1 MVKGDFMKVNI
12 FKTAEEI
19 GVAVARIFV
28 DEVKNNPNCVLGLAT
43 GASPIPT
50 YDNIKK
56 MHKEENVSFK
66 GVKTYNL
73 DEYCDL
79 PKADKN
85 SYYTFMHEQL
95 FNGLDILEEN
105 VHFLN
110 GNAEDA
116 EAECKAYDN
125 EINAAGGIDIQL
137 LGIGNNAHIGFN
149 EPADDFTEGSFKVKL
164 TESTIN
170 ANKIY
175 FDENPMP
182 EYALTMGIKQIVSA
196 KKVILIATGDKKA
209 EAVRNM
215 IEGPVTAQVPAS
227 VLQEHDDV
235 LIFLDEAAAS
245 LLSK

>member
-1 MVKGDFMKVNI
+1 MDVRI

-19 GVAVARIFV
+19 GVAVAEIFT
-28 DEVKNNPNCVLGLAT
+28 DTVKNKPDCVLGLAT
-43 GASPIPT
+43 GATPIPT
-50 YDNIKK
+50 YNNIKATYSK
-56 MHKEENVSFK
+56 GGISFK
-66 GVKTYNL
+66 DVKTYNL

-79 PKADKN
+79 PKNDKN

-105 VHFLN
+105 VHFLD
-110 GNAEDA
+110 GNADDCD
-116 EAECKAYDN
+116 AECKRYDD
-125 EINAAGGIDIQL
+125 EINSTGGIDIQL

-149 EPADDFTEGSFKVKL
+149 EPAESFTNGSFKVKL

-182 EYALTMGIKQIVSA
+182 GYALTMGIMQIMAA
-196 KKVILIATGDKKA
+196 KKIILIATGPKKA

-215 IEGPVTAQVPAS
+215 IKGDVTPEVPAS
-227 VLQEHDDV
+227 ILQEHNDV
-235 LIFLDEAAAS
+235 IIFLDEEAAS
-245 LLSK
+245 LL

>member
-1 MVKGDFMKVNI
+1 MKINI
-12 FKTAEEI
+12 LKTAEEI
-19 GVAVARIFV
+19 GVAVAKIFT
-28 DEVKNNPNCVLGLAT
+28 DEVKNNPTCVLGLAT
-43 GASPIPT
+43 GATPIPT
-50 YDNIKK
+50 YNNIKATY
-56 MHKEENVSFK
+56 NNGGISFK
-66 GVKTYNL
+66 EVKTYNL

-79 PKADKN
+79 PKNDKN

-105 VHFLN
+105 VHFLD
-110 GNAEDA
+110 GNAADSQ
-116 EAECKAYDN
+116 AECKRYDN
-125 EINAAGGIDIQL
+125 EINEAGGIDIQL

-149 EPADDFTEGSFKVKL
+149 EPADEFTTGSFKVKL

-182 EYALTMGIKQIVSA
+182 HYALTMGIKQIMSA
-196 KKVILIATGDKKA
+196 KKVILIATGPKKA

-227 VLQEHDDV
+227 ILQEHQDV
-235 LIFLDEAAAS
+235 IIFLDEEAAS

>member
-1 MVKGDFMKVNI
+1 MKINI
-12 FKTAEEI
+12 LKTAEEI
-19 GVAVARIFV
+19 GVAVAKIFT
-28 DEVKNNPNCVLGLAT
+28 DEVKNNPTCVLGLAT
-43 GASPIPT
+43 GATPIPT
-50 YDNIKK
+50 YNNIKATY
-56 MHKEENVSFK
+56 NNGGISFK
-66 GVKTYNL
+66 DVKTYNL

-79 PKADKN
+79 PKNDKN
-85 SYYTFMHEQL
+85 SYYTFMHQKL

-105 VHFLN
+105 VHFLD
-110 GNAEDA
+110 GNAADSQ
-116 EAECKAYDN
+116 AECKRYDN
-125 EINAAGGIDIQL
+125 EINEAGGIDIQL

-149 EPADDFTEGSFKVKL
+149 EPADEFTTGSFKVKL

-182 EYALTMGIKQIVSA
+182 HYALTMGIKQIMSA
-196 KKVILIATGDKKA
+196 KKVILIATGPKKA

-227 VLQEHDDV
+227 ILQEHQDV
-235 LIFLDEAAAS
+235 IIFLDEEAAS

>member
-56 MHKEENVSFK
+56 MHEEENVSFK

-79 PKADKN
+79 PKSDKN

-105 VHFLN
+105 VHFLD
-110 GNAEDA
+110 GNAVDCD
-116 EAECKAYDN
+116 AECKRYDN
-125 EINAAGGIDIQL
+125 EINEAGGIDIQL

-149 EPADDFTEGSFKVKL
+149 EPAEAFTDGSFKVKL
-164 TESTIN
+164 TDSTIE

-182 EYALTMGIKQIVSA
+182 HYALTMGVKQIMAA
-196 KKVILIATGDKKA
+196 KKIILIATGPKKA
-209 EAVRNM
+209 EAIKNM
-215 IEGPVTAQVPAS
+215 VKGEVTPLVPAS

-245 LLSK
+245 LL

>member
-1 MVKGDFMKVNI
+1 MKVTVL
-12 FKTAEEI
+12 KTAEEI
-19 GVAVARIFV
+19 GVAVAKIFT
-28 DEVKNNPNCVLGLAT
+28 DEVKANPNCILGLAT

-50 YDNIKK
+50 YKNIIKT
-56 MHKEENVSFK
+56 HKEEGISFK

-105 VHFLN
+105 VHFLD
-110 GNAEDA
+110 GNATNTD
-116 EAECKAYDN
+116 AECKRYDN
-125 EINAAGGIDIQL
+125 EINEAGGIDIQL

-149 EPADDFTEGSFKVKL
+149 EPADSFTDGSFKVKL
-164 TESTIN
+164 TDSTIE

-182 EYALTMGIKQIVSA
+182 HYALTMGVNQIMSA
-196 KKVILIATGDKKA
+196 KKIVLIATGPKKA

-215 IEGPVTAQVPAS
+215 IKGEVTPQVPAS
-227 VLQEHDDV
+227 ILQNHDDV
-235 LIFLDEAAAS
+235 EIFLDEAAAS
-245 LLSK
+245 LL

>member
-1 MVKGDFMKVNI
+1 MKINI

-19 GVAVARIFV
+19 GVAVAEIFT
-28 DEVKNNPNCVLGLAT
+28 DTVKANPSCVLGLAT
-43 GASPIPT
+43 GATPVPT
-50 YDNIKK
+50 YKNIIKTFN
-56 MHKEENVSFK
+56 EGGISFK
-66 GVKTYNL
+66 DVKTYNL
-73 DEYCDL
+73 DEYCNL
-79 PKADKN
+79 PKNDKN

-105 VHFLN
+105 VHFLD
-110 GNAEDA
+110 GNAADP
-116 EAECKAYDN
+116 EAECKAYDA
-125 EINAAGGIDIQL
+125 EINAAGGIDVQL

-149 EPADDFTEGSFKVKL
+149 EPEDTFTEGSFKVKL

-196 KKVILIATGDKKA
+196 KKVILIATGEKKA

-227 VLQEHDDV
+227 VLQEHDDA

-245 LLSK
+245 LLTK

>member
-1 MVKGDFMKVNI
+1 MKIIVL
-12 FKTAEEI
+12 KTAEEI
-19 GVAVARIFV
+19 GIEAAKIFT
-28 DEVKNNPNCVLGLAT
+28 DEVKNNPSCVLGLAT
-43 GASPIPT
+43 GATPVPT
-50 YDNIKK
+50 YNKIK
-56 MHKEENVSFK
+56 ETFSQGGISFK
-66 GVKTYNL
+66 DVKTYNL
-73 DEYCDL
+73 DEYCNL
-79 PKADKN
+79 PKNDKN

-105 VHFLN
+105 VHFLD
-110 GNAEDA
+110 GNATDCD
-116 EAECKAYDN
+116 AECKRYDD
-125 EINAAGGIDIQL
+125 EINNAGGIDIQL

-149 EPADDFTEGSFKVKL
+149 EPADEFTSGSFKVKL

-182 EYALTMGIKQIVSA
+182 EYALTMGIRQIMSA
-196 KKVILIATGDKKA
+196 KKIVLIATGPKKA

-235 LIFLDEAAAS
+235 FIFLDEDAAS
-245 LLSK
+245 LLQK

>member
-1 MVKGDFMKVNI
+1 MKINI

-19 GVAVARIFV
+19 GVAVAKIFT
-28 DEVKNNPNCVLGLAT
+28 DAVKENPACVLGLAT
-43 GASPIPT
+43 GATPIPT
-50 YDNIKK
+50 YKNIIKTFN
-56 MHKEENVSFK
+56 EGGISFK
-66 GVKTYNL
+66 NVKTYNL
-73 DEYCDL
+73 DEYCNL
-79 PKADKN
+79 PKNDKN

-105 VHFLN
+105 VHFLD
-110 GNAEDA
+110 GNANDT

-125 EINAAGGIDIQL
+125 EINEAGGIDIQL

-149 EPADDFTEGSFKVKL
+149 EPADTFTEGSFKVKL

-182 EYALTMGIKQIVSA
+182 EHALTMGIKQIVSA
-196 KKVILIATGDKKA
+196 KKVILIATGEKKA

-245 LLSK
+245 LLTK

>member
-1 MVKGDFMKVNI
+1 MKVTVL
-12 FKTAEEI
+12 KTAEEI
-19 GVAVARIFV
+19 GVAVAKIFTDV
-28 DEVKNNPNCVLGLAT
+28 VKANPNCILGLAT

-50 YDNIKK
+50 YNNIIKT
-56 MHKEENVSFK
+56 HKEEGVSFK

-105 VHFLN
+105 VHFLD
-110 GNAEDA
+110 GNATNTD
-116 EAECKAYDN
+116 AECKRYDN
-125 EINAAGGIDIQL
+125 EINEAGGIDIQL

-149 EPADDFTEGSFKVKL
+149 EPADSFTDGSFKVKL
-164 TESTIN
+164 TDSTIE

-182 EYALTMGIKQIVSA
+182 HYALTMGVNQIMSA
-196 KKVILIATGDKKA
+196 KKIVLIATGPKKA

-215 IEGPVTAQVPAS
+215 IKGEVTPQVPAS
-227 VLQEHDDV
+227 ILQNHDDV
-235 LIFLDEAAAS
+235 EIFLDEAAAS
-245 LLSK
+245 LL

>member
-1 MVKGDFMKVNI
+1 MKINV

-19 GVAVARIFV
+19 GEAVARIFV
-28 DEVKNNPNCVLGLAT
+28 DEVKANPNCVLGLAT
-43 GASPIPT
+43 GATPIPT
-50 YDNIKK
+50 YESIKK

-79 PKADKN
+79 PKSDKN

-105 VHFLN
+105 VHFLD
-110 GNAEDA
+110 GNAVDSD
-116 EAECKAYDN
+116 AECKRYDN
-125 EINAAGGIDIQL
+125 EINQAGGIDIQL

-149 EPADDFTEGSFKVKL
+149 EPAESFTDGSFKVKL
-164 TESTIN
+164 TDSTIE

-182 EYALTMGIKQIVSA
+182 HYALTMGVKQIMAA
-196 KKVILIATGDKKA
+196 KKIILIATGPKKA
-209 EAVRNM
+209 EAIKNM
-215 IEGPVTAQVPAS
+215 VKGEVTPLVPAS

-245 LLSK
+245 LLD

>member
-1 MVKGDFMKVNI
+1 MKVTVL
-12 FKTAEEI
+12 KTAEEI
-19 GVAVARIFV
+19 GVAVAKIFT
-28 DEVKNNPNCVLGLAT
+28 DEVKANPNCILGLAT

-50 YDNIKK
+50 YNNIIKT
-56 MHKEENVSFK
+56 HKEEGISFK

-105 VHFLN
+105 VHFLD
-110 GNAEDA
+110 GNATDTDA
-116 EAECKAYDN
+116 ECRRYDN
-125 EINAAGGIDIQL
+125 EINEAGGIDIQL

-149 EPADDFTEGSFKVKL
+149 EPADSFTDGSFKVKL
-164 TESTIN
+164 TDSTIE

-182 EYALTMGIKQIVSA
+182 HYALTMGVNQIMSA
-196 KKVILIATGDKKA
+196 KKIVLIATGPKKA
-209 EAVRNM
+209 EAIRNM
-215 IEGPVTAQVPAS
+215 IKGEVTPQVPAS
-227 VLQEHDDV
+227 ILQNHDDV
-235 LIFLDEAAAS
+235 EIFLDEVAAS
-245 LLSK
+245 LL